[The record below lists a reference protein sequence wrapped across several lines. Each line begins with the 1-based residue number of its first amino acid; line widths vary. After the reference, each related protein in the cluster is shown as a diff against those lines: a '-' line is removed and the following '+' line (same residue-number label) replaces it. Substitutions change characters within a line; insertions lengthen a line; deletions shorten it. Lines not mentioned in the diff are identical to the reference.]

1 MIPPKTLRRN
11 LVVLAMDFHTP
22 LGWLYAAP
30 LAEIRELLGIHEEMT
45 KEAEKDGV

>member
-22 LGWLYAAP
+22 LGWLYEAP
-30 LAEIRELLGIHEEMT
+30 LREIRELLTIHSDMME
-45 KEAEKDGV
+45 EAEKDGV

>member
-30 LAEIRELLGIHEEMT
+30 LGEIRELLSMHEEMT
-45 KEAEKDGV
+45 KEADTVGA